1 MIFHNQILYNL
12 KNVTWEIKLIVKII
26 STIYRMP
33 HQQLN
38 IVEQIYLFKKVPS
51 HYTGLGQK
59 IVLKQLYYGCP
70 YCILY
75 FLKLIS
81 NIYH

>member
-38 IVEQIYLFKKVPS
+38 IVEHKYIYLKK
-51 HYTGLGQK
+51 
-59 IVLKQLYYGCP
+59 
-70 YCILY
+70 
-75 FLKLIS
+75 FLLTIQD
-81 NIYH
+81 